1 VAYRIAVDIGGTFTD
16 CVVVDEQGERTVSKA
31 LTRYGALDEGVVEA
45 VGLGARQL
53 GLTGPE
59 LLADTELFV
68 HGTTQ
73 ATNALITRDGARV
86 GLITTAGHE
95 DVLSI
100 GRVYSK
106 IAGLTERDLVHSSRL
121 AKPKPIVGRRLIRG
135 VNERIDR
142 DGDVVVRLSDDEVI
156 ASIESL
162 VAAGAEAIAVSF
174 LWSFVND
181 THERRVAELLAEH
194 APGVFVSVS
203 SQVAPVLGEYERTAT
218 TAVNAYVGPKVAGY
232 LERLDARLRDDG
244 LRHPLLVMQAS
255 GGLTSVADAARVP
268 IVTLDSGPVG
278 GILGCQYL
286 GSLNDEHNVI
296 CTDVGGTSF
305 DVGLIRAGEIPLDP
319 DPVVAQFNLRL
330 PKILVD
336 SIGSGGGSIAW
347 IDEGGL
353 LRVGPQSAGSR
364 PGPACYGL
372 GGADATVTDADLVL
386 GYLDSGAFL
395 GGRMPLDRDL
405 AMKAL
410 GRLGTSLGMEPE
422 EVAVGI
428 FTIINAQMADLIRK
442 LTIEQGHDPRDCILV
457 AYGGA
462 GPTHAAFYGSDIG
475 SRAILVPARSTAF
488 SAEGMLACDITHT
501 AEVSRTRVSPL
512 GEDDIQQIGDTLGAL
527 EERLRR
533 EFTEEGT
540 RAEVV
545 GYARSL
551 GVRFRNQVQ
560 TLPVPVPDGPLGAGL
575 AEDLP
580 ADFARRYGQVYG
592 EGAVLAGG
600 RIEIDLHRVV
610 GTQAVSRP
618 PLAARAQADGAAVPK
633 GERQVHFGRSGF
645 VPTQIFDG
653 TALQPGQV
661 INGPAVIERMGDSVA
676 LPPGHQAT
684 VDSYLSLRLAQ
695 AADGTAGAAAPATS
709 AGTSAPAGVTR

>member
-1 VAYRIAVDIGGTFTD
+1 VPYRIAVDIGGTFTD
-16 CVVVDEQGERTVSKA
+16 CVLVDEQGERTVSKA

-53 GLTGPE
+53 GMTGPE
-59 LLADTELFV
+59 LLAQTELLV

-121 AKPKPIVGRRLIRG
+121 AKPKPIIPRNLIRG
-135 VNERIDR
+135 INERLDR
-142 DGDVVVRLSDDEVI
+142 DGDVVVRLSDDEVV
-156 ASIESL
+156 AAIESL
-162 VAAGAEAIAVSF
+162 VAAGVEAIAVSF

-181 THERRVAELLAEH
+181 AHERRVAELLAEH
-194 APGVFVSVS
+194 APGVFSSIS

-218 TAVNAYVGPKVAGY
+218 TAVNAYVGPKVVGY
-232 LERLDARLRDDG
+232 LERLDARLRADG
-244 LRHPLLVMQAS
+244 LRRPLLVMQAS
-255 GGLTSVADAARVP
+255 GGLTSVADSARAP

-286 GSLNDEHNVI
+286 GSLNDENNVI

-386 GYLDSGAFL
+386 GYLDAGAFL

-410 GRLGTSLGMEPE
+410 TRVGGSLGMEPE

-462 GPTHAAFYGSDIG
+462 GPTHAVFYGSDIG
-475 SRAILVPARSTAF
+475 SQAILVPARSTAF

-501 AEVSRTRVSPL
+501 ADVSRTRVSPL
-512 GEDDIQQIGDTLGAL
+512 SEDDIRQIGETLSGL
-527 EERLRR
+527 EERLRQQF
-533 EFTEEGT
+533 EQEG
-540 RAEVV
+540 APADEVS
-545 GYARSL
+545 YSPSL

-560 TLPVPVPDGPLGAGL
+560 TLPVPVPAGPLSPDL
-575 AEDLP
+575 AQSLP
-580 ADFARRYGQVYG
+580 ADFAGRYGQVYG

-610 GTQAVSRP
+610 GTRAVRRP
-618 PLAARAQADGAAVPK
+618 PLAAKPDAQDPATHK
-633 GERQVHFGRSGF
+633 GERPVHFGSSGF

-653 TALQPGQV
+653 AGLQPGHV
-661 INGPAVIERMGDSVA
+661 ITGPAVIERMGDSVVI
-676 LPPGHQAT
+676 PPSHRAT
-684 VDSYLSLRLAQ
+684 VDQYLSLRLTAVPE
-695 AADGTAGAAAPATS
+695 TAGEATS
-709 AGTSAPAGVTR
+709 PGAAQ

>member
-1 VAYRIAVDIGGTFTD
+1 MPYRIAVDIGGTFTD
-16 CVVVDEQGERTVSKA
+16 CVVVDHQGERTVSKA
-31 LTRYGALDEGVVEA
+31 LTRYGALHEGVVEA
-45 VGLGARQL
+45 VALNARQL
-53 GLTGPE
+53 GLSVPE
-59 LLADTELFV
+59 LLTGTELVV

-73 ATNALITRDGARV
+73 ATNALITRDGATV

-121 AKPKPIVGRRLIRG
+121 AKPQPIVPRRLIRG
-135 VNERIDR
+135 INERIDR
-142 DGDVVVRLSDDEVI
+142 DGDVVVAMSDDEVV
-156 ASIESL
+156 AAIEAL
-162 VAAGAEAIAVSF
+162 VAAGAQAIAVSF

-181 THERRVAELLAEH
+181 SHEQRVRQLLASH
-194 APGVFVSVS
+194 APGVFASIS
-203 SQVAPVLGEYERTAT
+203 SEVAPVLGEYERTAT
-218 TAVNAYVGPKVAGY
+218 TAVNAYVGPKVVGY
-232 LERLDARLRDDG
+232 LEQLDARLRADG
-244 LRHPLLVMQAS
+244 LRQPLLVMQAS
-255 GGLTSVADAARVP
+255 GGLTSVADAARTP

-278 GILGCQYL
+278 GILGCQYIGGL
-286 GSLNDEHNVI
+286 SDETNVI

-305 DVGLIRAGEIPLDP
+305 DVGLVRAGEIPLDP
-319 DPVVAQFNLRL
+319 DPVVAQYNLRL

-410 GRLGTSLGMEPE
+410 ARLGGTLGMEPE
-422 EVAVGI
+422 EVAVGV

-462 GPTHAAFYGSDIG
+462 GPTHAIFYGSDIG

-501 AEVSRTRVSPL
+501 ADVSRTRVSPL
-512 GEDDIQQIGDTLGAL
+512 SGDDIRQIGETLDGL
-527 EERLRR
+527 EQRLRAQ
-533 EFTEEGT
+533 FAAEGT
-540 RAEVV
+540 PADEVSF
-545 GYARSL
+545 ARTL

-560 TLPVPVPDGPLGAGL
+560 TLPVPLAGGPLGPDIAQT
-575 AEDLP
+575 LP
-580 ADFARRYGQVYG
+580 EDFAGRYAQVYG
-592 EGAVLAGG
+592 EGAVLSGG
-600 RIEIDLHRVV
+600 RIEIDVHRVIA
-610 GTQAVSRP
+610 TRTVSRP
-618 PLAARAQADGAAVPK
+618 PLAARPPASGHAEPK
-633 GERQVHFGRSGF
+633 GQRQVHFGGAGF
-645 VPTQIFDG
+645 VATEIFDG
-653 TALQPGQV
+653 PALQPGQV
-661 INGPAVIERMGDSVA
+661 IAGPAVIERMGDSVV
-676 LPPGHQAT
+676 LPPGYQAA
-684 VDSYLSLRLAQ
+684 VDKYLSLSLTK
-695 AADGTAGAAAPATS
+695 AADPRAQTAAAGAA
-709 AGTSAPAGVTR
+709 R

>member
-16 CVVVDEQGERTVSKA
+16 CVIVDEQGERTVSKA

-53 GLTGPE
+53 GLAGPE
-59 LLADTELFV
+59 LLAGTELFV

-135 VNERIDR
+135 INERIDR

-218 TAVNAYVGPKVAGY
+218 TAVNAYVGPKVVGY
-232 LERLDARLRDDG
+232 LERLDARLREDG

-255 GGLTSVADAARVP
+255 GGLTSVADAARAP

-286 GSLNDEHNVI
+286 GSLSDEHNVI

-372 GGADATVTDADLVL
+372 GGTDATVTDADLVL

-405 AMKAL
+405 ALKAL
-410 GRLGTSLGMEPE
+410 ERLGSILGMEPE

-462 GPTHAAFYGSDIG
+462 GPTHAVFYGSDIG

-512 GEDDIQQIGDTLGAL
+512 SEDDIAQIGDTLGDL
-527 EERLRR
+527 EERLRGQ
-533 EFTEEGT
+533 FTGEGT
-540 RAEVV
+540 RAESV

-560 TLPVPVPDGPLGAGL
+560 TLPVPVPGGPLSARL
-575 AEDLP
+575 AHDLP
-580 ADFARRYGQVYG
+580 ADFAQRYGQVYG
-592 EGAVLAGG
+592 EGAVLVGG

-610 GTQAVSRP
+610 GTQAVTRP
-618 PLAARAQADGAAVPK
+618 PLAARPQADAAAEPK
-633 GERQVHFGRSGF
+633 GERQVHFGSSGF
-645 VPTQIFDG
+645 VATQVFDG
-653 TALQPGQV
+653 AVLRPGQV
-661 INGPAVIERMGDSVA
+661 ITGPAVIERMGDSVV
-676 LPPGHQAT
+676 LPPGYQAT
-684 VDSYLSLRLAQ
+684 VDSYLSLRLAAGH
-695 AADGTAGAAAPATS
+695 AAGAEPGVAPAGAA
-709 AGTSAPAGVTR
+709 R

>member
-45 VGLGARQL
+45 VALGARQL
-53 GLTGPE
+53 GMTGPE
-59 LLADTELFV
+59 LLAATELFV

-121 AKPKPIVGRRLIRG
+121 AKPKPIVPRRLIRG
-135 VNERIDR
+135 INERIDR
-142 DGDVVVRLSDDEVI
+142 DGDVVVELSDEEVV
-156 ASIESL
+156 AAIEAL
-162 VAAGAEAIAVSF
+162 VAAGAEAVAVSF

-181 THERRVAELLAEH
+181 AHERRVAALLAEH

-218 TAVNAYVGPKVAGY
+218 TAVNAYVGPKVVGY
-232 LERLDARLRDDG
+232 LERLDARLREDG

-255 GGLTSVADAARVP
+255 GGLTSVADAARAP

-286 GSLNDEHNVI
+286 GSLNGEHNVI

-372 GGADATVTDADLVL
+372 GGAEATVTDADLVL

-462 GPTHAAFYGSDIG
+462 GPTHAVFYGSDIG
-475 SRAILVPARSTAF
+475 SQAILVPARSTAF

-501 AEVSRTRVSPL
+501 AEVSRTLVSPL
-512 GEDDIQQIGDTLGAL
+512 SEDDIRQIGDTLGAL
-527 EERLRR
+527 EEHLRR
-533 EFTEEGT
+533 QFTGEGT
-540 RAEVV
+540 RAEAVS
-545 GYARSL
+545 YARSL

-560 TLPVPVPDGPLGAGL
+560 TLPVPLQDGPLSAGL

-618 PLAARAQADGAAVPK
+618 PLAAGPQAGAPAVPK

-653 TALQPGQV
+653 AVLQPGQV
-661 INGPAVIERMGDSVA
+661 FCGPAVIERMGDSVV
-676 LPPGHQAT
+676 LPPGYQAT

-695 AADGTAGAAAPATS
+695 AAGAGGP
-709 AGTSAPAGVTR
+709 GVAE

>member
-1 VAYRIAVDIGGTFTD
+1 VPYRIAVDIGGTFTD
-16 CVVVDEQGERTVSKA
+16 CVVVDQQGERTVSKA

-45 VGLGARQL
+45 VALNARQL
-53 GLTGPE
+53 GLSGPE

-73 ATNALITRDGARV
+73 ATNALITHDGARV

-121 AKPKPIVGRRLIRG
+121 AKPEPIVPRRMVRG

-142 DGDVVVRLSDDEVI
+142 DGDVVVALSDDEVV
-156 ASIESL
+156 AVIEAL
-162 VAAGAEAIAVSF
+162 VAAGVEAIAVSF

-181 THERRVAELLAEH
+181 AHEQRVRQLLAAH
-194 APGVFVSVS
+194 APGVFASIS
-203 SQVAPVLGEYERTAT
+203 SEVAPVLGEYERTAT
-218 TAVNAYVGPKVAGY
+218 TAVNAYVGPKVVGY
-232 LERLDARLRDDG
+232 LERLDTRLRADG
-244 LRHPLLVMQAS
+244 LRQPLLVMQAS
-255 GGLTSVADAARVP
+255 GGLTSAADAARAP

-286 GSLNDEHNVI
+286 GSLNDEQNVI

-305 DVGLIRAGEIPLDP
+305 DVGLIRAGEIPLHP
-319 DPVVAQFNLRL
+319 DPVVAQYNLRL

-336 SIGSGGGSIAW
+336 SIGSGGGSIGW

-405 AMKAL
+405 ALKAL
-410 GRLGTSLGMEPE
+410 ARLGSTLGMEPE

-462 GPTHAAFYGSDIG
+462 GPTHAVFYGSDIG

-501 AEVSRTRVSPL
+501 ADASRTLVSPL
-512 GEDDIQQIGDTLGAL
+512 AGDDIQRIGETLEAL
-527 EERLRR
+527 ERRLRR
-533 EFTEEGT
+533 QFEEEGSP
-540 RAEVV
+540 ADSVSF
-545 GYARSL
+545 ARSL

-560 TLPVPVPDGPLGAGL
+560 TLPVPLPDGAPGPGL
-575 AEDLP
+575 AQSLP
-580 ADFARRYGQVYG
+580 AEFAARYGQVYG
-592 EGAVLAGG
+592 EGAVLDGG

-610 GTQAVSRP
+610 GTRAVSRP
-618 PLAARAQADGAAVPK
+618 PLAALPPADGPAVPK
-633 GERQVHFGRSGF
+633 GRRQVHFAGADF
-645 VPTQIFDG
+645 VDTEIFDG
-653 TALQPGQV
+653 RSLQPGQL
-661 INGPAVIERMGDSVA
+661 IAGPAVIERMGDSVV
-676 LPPGHQAT
+676 LPPGCQAA
-684 VDSYLSLRLAQ
+684 VDQYLSLRLTKAQ
-695 AADGTAGAAAPATS
+695 PDAGPAGERAPAEVS
-709 AGTSAPAGVTR
+709 G

>member
-1 VAYRIAVDIGGTFTD
+1 MPYRIAVDIGGTFTD
-16 CVVVDEQGERTVSKA
+16 CVLVDEQGERTVSKA

-53 GLTGPE
+53 GMTGQE
-59 LLADTELFV
+59 LLAQTELLV

-73 ATNALITRDGARV
+73 ATNALLTREGARV

-121 AKPKPIVGRRLIRG
+121 AKPKPIIPRHLIRG
-135 VNERIDR
+135 INERIDR
-142 DGDVVVRLSDDEVI
+142 DGDVVVRLSDDEVVAAI
-156 ASIESL
+156 QSL
-162 VAAGAEAIAVSF
+162 VAAGVEAIAVSF

-181 THERRVAELLAEH
+181 AHERRVAELLAEH
-194 APGVFVSVS
+194 APGVFASIS

-218 TAVNAYVGPKVAGY
+218 TAVNAYVGPKVVGY
-232 LERLDARLRDDG
+232 LERLDARLRADG
-244 LRHPLLVMQAS
+244 LRQPLLVMQAS
-255 GGLTSVADAARVP
+255 GGLTSVADSARAP

-286 GSLNDEHNVI
+286 GSLNDENNVI

-386 GYLDSGAFL
+386 GYLDAGAFL

-410 GRLGTSLGMEPE
+410 ARVGGSLGMEPE

-462 GPTHAAFYGSDIG
+462 GPTHAVFYGSDIG
-475 SRAILVPARSTAF
+475 SQAILVPARSTAF

-501 AEVSRTRVSPL
+501 ADVSRTRVSPL
-512 GEDDIQQIGDTLGAL
+512 SEDDIGQIGETLSGL
-527 EERLRR
+527 EERLRQQ
-533 EFTEEGT
+533 FGQEGT
-540 RAEVV
+540 AADAVS
-545 GYARSL
+545 YTRSL

-560 TLPVPVPDGPLGAGL
+560 TLPVPVPAGPLGPGL
-575 AEDLP
+575 AQDLP
-580 ADFARRYGQVYG
+580 ADFAGRYGQVYG

-610 GTQAVSRP
+610 GTRAVSRP
-618 PLAARAQADGAAVPK
+618 PLAAKPEAQGPAAPK
-633 GERQVHFGRSGF
+633 AQRLVHFGSSGF

-653 TALQPGQV
+653 AGLQPGHV
-661 INGPAVIERMGDSVA
+661 ITGPAIIERMGDSVVI
-676 LPPGHQAT
+676 PPSHQAT
-684 VDSYLSLRLAQ
+684 VDKYLSLRL
-695 AADGTAGAAAPATS
+695 TAGPQAEGESTPSAAS
-709 AGTSAPAGVTR
+709 AGVAP